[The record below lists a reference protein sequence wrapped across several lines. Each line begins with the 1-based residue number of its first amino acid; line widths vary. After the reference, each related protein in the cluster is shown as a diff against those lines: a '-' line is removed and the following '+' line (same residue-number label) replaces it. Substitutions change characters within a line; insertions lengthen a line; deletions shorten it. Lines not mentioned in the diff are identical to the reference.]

1 MVFCSKCGAIL
12 MGTVCSRCGG
22 TNNAGD
28 SKKESDNGESGR
40 EESARIESSNN
51 PFSSGR
57 PANSP
62 FSGAGISSPFSS
74 GASANSPFSG
84 SGAVKSPFSSGG
96 SVNSPFS
103 GGAAKSPFS
112 SNNSGNSE
120 DSGNNGNGA
129 ANNPFG
135 GSKYGNA
142 FGFGGFGQSGFGNT
156 SYGSEEDVA
165 EKNKKSLI
173 SKLER
178 YKEILEE
185 NEELDSRIK
194 PQSSFPATE
203 ETSFKKRSFMKF
215 FWPYLVGGIG
225 GGYLLYFIV
234 TMITM
239 SSVQAYAVQA
249 ETDPSLATSRIL
261 GDTVMGMVLALVV
274 AAAIIIFGIIISKR
288 KQAEQNSK
296 ADYMNREASER
307 YQKGL
312 ENQRMIN
319 LKQSNIQE
327 MHQYESLVP
336 NEFRT
341 PIRIGKIIGYLK
353 EDKAKTVETA
363 CDLIRIE
370 PEPEPVTDS
379 EPPVD
384 LNGIFS

>member
-1 MVFCSKCGAIL
+1 
-12 MGTVCSRCGG
+12 
-22 TNNAGD
+22 
-28 SKKESDNGESGR
+28 
-40 EESARIESSNN
+40 
-51 PFSSGR
+51 
-57 PANSP
+57 
-62 FSGAGISSPFSS
+62 
-74 GASANSPFSG
+74 
-84 SGAVKSPFSSGG
+84 
-96 SVNSPFS
+96 
-103 GGAAKSPFS
+103 
-112 SNNSGNSE
+112 
-120 DSGNNGNGA
+120 
-129 ANNPFG
+129 
-135 GSKYGNA
+135 
-142 FGFGGFGQSGFGNT
+142 
-156 SYGSEEDVA
+156 
-165 EKNKKSLI
+165 
-173 SKLER
+173 
-178 YKEILEE
+178 
-185 NEELDSRIK
+185 
-194 PQSSFPATE
+194 
-203 ETSFKKRSFMKF
+203 MKF

-274 AAAIIIFGIIISKR
+274 AAAIIIFGIMISKR

-379 EPPVD
+379 EPRVD